1 MRTSIEVHFKIYISV
16 PLHATHLFIWLIQA
30 SCYERNICL
39 QLVRENK
46 IARSLEISGDKESSL
61 QIPK

>member
-1 MRTSIEVHFKIYISV
+1 MKTNIEVHFQIYISV
-16 PLHATHLFIWLIQA
+16 TLNAMHLFIELIQTN
-30 SCYERNICL
+30 CYKRNICL

>member
-1 MRTSIEVHFKIYISV
+1 MKTNIEVHFQIYISV
-16 PLHATHLFIWLIQA
+16 PLNVAHPFIWLIQA

-39 QLVRENK
+39 QLVPENK